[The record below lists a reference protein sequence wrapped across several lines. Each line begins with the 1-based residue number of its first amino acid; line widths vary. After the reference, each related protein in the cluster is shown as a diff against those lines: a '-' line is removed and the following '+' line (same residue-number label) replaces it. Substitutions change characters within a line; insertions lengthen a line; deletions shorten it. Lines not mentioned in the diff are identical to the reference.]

1 MQSVLNYQDFY
12 NLLIGRT
19 PHAFNRAL
27 GTSFK
32 KNKIEISKEHW
43 SILAILREKNGC
55 SQQYLAQKSFRDR
68 PSISRLIDKMEKDGL
83 VERRN
88 DKNDRRLKLI
98 FLTSAGK
105 SLEKKIIPLVHKTIK
120 KALTGIDNEN
130 IMIIKE
136 TFEKINQNLDKK

>member
-1 MQSVLNYQDFY
+1 M
-12 NLLIGRT
+12 
-19 PHAFNRAL
+19 
-27 GTSFK
+27 
-32 KNKIEISKEHW
+32 EISKEHW
-43 SILAILREKNGC
+43 SILAILWEKNGC

-105 SLEKKIIPLVHKTIK
+105 SLEKK
-120 KALTGIDNEN
+120 
-130 IMIIKE
+130 
-136 TFEKINQNLDKK
+136 